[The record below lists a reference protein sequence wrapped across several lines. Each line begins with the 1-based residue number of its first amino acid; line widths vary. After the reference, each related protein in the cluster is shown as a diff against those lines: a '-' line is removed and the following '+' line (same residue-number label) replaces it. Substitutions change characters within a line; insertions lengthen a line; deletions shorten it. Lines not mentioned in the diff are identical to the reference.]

1 MVEKLISN
9 IEDRK
14 GISQVEMNLRNE
26 ISGLHSI
33 ITDLQNEIQRL
44 KNELSGC
51 VASLASG

>member
-1 MVEKLISN
+1 MKL
-9 IEDRK
+9 EDRK

-26 ISGLHSI
+26 ISSLHSI